1 MQDDEPKR
9 KKDLSVS
16 SEKKRCKSYSIADI
30 LGLNDKGKKKRFDSE
45 SSTSSHSSPTRSHS
59 PGDESPESCL
69 ESPSSSDGEKK
80 ADNMNISMSVSI
92 GGIREAQPGL
102 PKKRR
107 YRTTFTTYQ
116 LDELERIFI
125 RTHYPDVFL
134 REELAM
140 KLSLTEARIQVWF
153 QNRRAKWRKRNKNDG
168 NQPTS
173 PSQNSLPMLTHSFH
187 SNVCNSLFLKTLNH
201 TASLSSGKMPRMPIM
216 PFSKP
221 MTSCFGGTSC
231 AHCRN
236 AIQA

>member
-1 MQDDEPKR
+1 ML
-9 KKDLSVS
+9 LS
-16 SEKKRCKSYSIADI
+16 
-30 LGLNDKGKKKRFDSE
+30 L
-45 SSTSSHSSPTRSHS
+45 
-59 PGDESPESCL
+59 GDESPESCL

-140 KLSLTEARIQVWF
+140 KLSLTEARIQVKLF
-153 QNRRAKWRKRNKNDG
+153 AIFYTKGLFMPGVGTERTPNCEKKHF
-168 NQPTS
+168 TS
-173 PSQNSLPMLTHSFH
+173 KQSQALVKAVPSLHYN
-187 SNVCNSLFLKTLNH
+187 
-201 TASLSSGKMPRMPIM
+201 
-216 PFSKP
+216 
-221 MTSCFGGTSC
+221 
-231 AHCRN
+231 
-236 AIQA
+236 